1 MGWKDKV
8 KEFGPANLL
17 FLSTDGASANFI
29 VVGEPVLLKGK
40 YKTKEQERVG
50 CPVVTSD
57 GFCLFIV
64 GKRTFRKLASIE
76 ERFKDSVINVVRHGV
91 EGDTDTSYE
100 VTVLSDA
107 ATFKSLKALAAK
119 TFNAVVLKEAIAEAG
134 DVLDR

>member
-17 FLSTDGASANFI
+17 FLSTDGASVNFI
-29 VVGEPVLLKGK
+29 VVGDPCLLKGK
-40 YKTKEQERVG
+40 FKTKEQERVG

-76 ERFKDSVINVVRHGV
+76 DQFKSNVINVTRHGI

-100 VTVLSDA
+100 VTVLNDA
-107 ATFKSLKALAAK
+107 ATFKALKALSAK
-119 TFNAVVLKEAIAEAG
+119 TFTPNVLKEAIAEAT

>member
-8 KEFGPANLL
+8 KEFGPASLL
-17 FLSTDGASANFI
+17 FLSADGASINFI

-40 YKTKEQERVG
+40 FKTKEQERVG

-76 ERFKDSVINVVRHGV
+76 DKFKASVINVTRHGV
-91 EGDTDTSYE
+91 EGDTDTAYE
-100 VTVLSDA
+100 VTALDDA
-107 ATFKSLKALAAK
+107 ATFKALKVIAAK
-119 TFNAVVLKEAIAEAG
+119 TFNANVLKEAIAEAA
-134 DVLDR
+134 DVLQR